1 MPFYEPGP
9 YEEFVGKVS
18 AAKARPSVTVWHNI
32 SQALDEIQR
41 KKRVR
46 FLYIVSAYA
55 ATLLLVG
62 GLTIFFLYNTNNE
75 YAASYQLAQISP
87 LKIDNSL
94 PPIVAISHLN
104 SPTPI
109 PINVQTSDTKVQVDV
124 LGTRPTNSLTKLE
137 RINDKFWVQFT
148 PKNNLESIPNL
159 MPFTNKPPSKK
170 RVKKDNLPV
179 TSIRSGWVFALY
191 TNPYFSSNTS
201 VIAPQTGITKEM
213 GLWMWGG
220 EVQLKKRIS
229 EKVGFVFGLSIN
241 PTGQKTTDLIMFNRG
256 SIAKNKDLLSATT
269 SYGAISV
276 AAPRNEKPTHP
287 SGNSAK
293 STPTSLSDLYQQIY
307 HFEVPLMLTTN
318 FKVNRVGVEFRFGGA
333 TGMLVHNK
341 FEVHNELGNF
351 VGETQGVK
359 PYSISAISAV
369 SISIP
374 LANKLSLVVEPYFR
388 LGLVSFNS
396 QASPATYPFNA
407 SLRFGLGY
415 SF

>member
-1 MPFYEPGP
+1 MQFYEPGP

-62 GLTIFFLYNTNNE
+62 GLTFFFLYNTNSE
-75 YAASYQLAQISP
+75 YAASYQLADISP
-87 LKIDNSL
+87 LKLNSSL
-94 PPIVAISHLN
+94 PPIVVISHLN
-104 SPTPI
+104 TPTSL
-109 PINVQTSDTKVQVDV
+109 PINIQVSDAKVQSDV
-124 LGTRPTNSLTKLE
+124 VLVTPNNPLAKLD
-137 RINDKFWVQFT
+137 RINDKFLVQFKPEQELDIPRLKSFGQKT
-148 PKNNLESIPNL
+148 SNKN
-159 MPFTNKPPSKK
+159 

-179 TSIRSGWVFALY
+179 SSDGSGWVFALY

-201 VIAPQTGITKEM
+201 VITPQSGITKEM

-229 EKVGFVFGLSIN
+229 EKVGLVFGLSVN
-241 PTGQKTTDLIMFNRG
+241 PTGQKTTDLIMFNEG
-256 SIAKNKDLLSATT
+256 SITRNKDLLSATT
-269 SYGAISV
+269 SYGTVSV
-276 AAPRNEKPTHP
+276 AAPRNQKPTHP
-287 SGNSAK
+287 SGSTAK
-293 STPTSLSDLYQQIY
+293 FTPISISDLSQQIY

-333 TGMLVHNK
+333 AGMLVHNK
-341 FEVHNELGNF
+341 FEVHNEFGSF

-359 PYSISAISAV
+359 PYSVSAISAV

-396 QASPATYPFNA
+396 QTTSATYPFNA